1 MDSFEDLGV
10 TPELVEALSAEGI
23 EVPTPLQEAAIPLLG
38 KGNNLVMAAGPG
50 SGVLAAWAVPLLER
64 IATDGPGARIVVL
77 TADRDTAARLAES
90 VARLS
95 RDTGHVV
102 AALGVSWALPERA
115 HVLVGTPADLLAAVH
130 ADAVSLDAV
139 EALVLDQA
147 QAIESLGGLD
157 PLEEVLQFLPAGAQ
171 RVLSALP
178 VTPAVA
184 DFVERHM
191 KRTLTVPGAHD
202 ARGTPQRGAVRYRIV
217 HEPAEDALAG
227 VVSELFEQGARHV
240 LVFCRSEDRAA
251 DVGDRLTLRGFV
263 AGAPGETDVP
273 VWLGVDP
280 LEARQALDGAE
291 GVVVVSADVPA
302 DPDMLDRRHGI
313 SAEGVVLTL
322 TREVA
327 HLKDVTRRT
336 GYGLIPFPAP
346 STRAASAFDEL
357 RAMLEAAIESE
368 DLGTY
373 LVALSPLFEEHDPA
387 EIAAAAVA
395 LLRRKTPAQPAASP
409 SRPGASSS
417 PSTTPSWAKLFVSV
431 GSRDGLV
438 PGDLL
443 GAVTGEAAV
452 PGDTVGRIDIKESH
466 TLLEVHDTVARDVI
480 KALNGITIRGRAV
493 RVDFDRPRRG
503 TPAPG
508 RRKPPS
514 RG

>member
-23 EVPTPLQEAAIPLLG
+23 EVPTPLQEAAIPLLR

-50 SGVLAAWAVPLLER
+50 SGILAAWAVPVLER
-64 IATDGPGARIVVL
+64 VATEGSGARILVL

-90 VARLS
+90 LARLS

-130 ADAVSLDAV
+130 ADTVSLDAV
-139 EALVLDQA
+139 EALIVDQA
-147 QAIESLGGLD
+147 QAIESLGGLE
-157 PLEEVLQFLPAGAQ
+157 PIEEVLQFLPTGAQ

-184 DFVERHM
+184 DFSERHM

-202 ARGTPQRGAVRYRIV
+202 ARGTPQRGAVRYRVV
-217 HEPAEDALAG
+217 HEPAEEGLAG
-227 VVSELFEQGARHV
+227 VVAELFEQGARHV
-240 LVFCRSEDRAA
+240 LVFCRNEDRAA
-251 DVGDRLTLRGFV
+251 DIGDRLTLRGFV
-263 AGAPGETDVP
+263 AGAPGEADAP

-327 HLKDVTRRT
+327 HLKDVARRT
-336 GYGLIPFPAP
+336 GYGLIPFPSP
-346 STRAASAFDEL
+346 STRAASAFEDL
-357 RAMLEAAIESE
+357 RAMLEGALASE
-368 DLGTY
+368 DVGTY

-395 LLRRKTPAQPAASP
+395 LLRRKTPAHPGVTSRAGAPTSPA
-409 SRPGASSS
+409 
-417 PSTTPSWAKLFVSV
+417 TTPSWAKLFVSV

-443 GAVTGEAAV
+443 GAVTGEAGV

-503 TPAPG
+503 APAPG

-514 RG
+514 RS

>member
-1 MDSFEDLGV
+1 VDSFEDLGV

-23 EVPTPLQEAAIPLLG
+23 EVPTPLQEAAIPLLR

-50 SGVLAAWAVPLLER
+50 SGVLAAWAVPVLER
-64 IATDGPGARIVVL
+64 VATESPGARILVL
-77 TADRDTAARLAES
+77 TADRDTAAQLAES
-90 VARLS
+90 LARLS
-95 RDTGHVV
+95 LDTGHVV

-130 ADAVSLDAV
+130 AGAVSLEAV
-139 EALVLDQA
+139 EALILDQA
-147 QAIESLGGLD
+147 QAIETLGGLD
-157 PLEEVLQFLPAGAQ
+157 PIEEVLQFLPADAQ

-184 DFVERHM
+184 SFVERHM
-191 KRTLTVPGAHD
+191 KRTLTVPSAHD
-202 ARGTPQRGAVRYRIV
+202 PRDTPPRGAVRYRVV
-217 HEPAEDALAG
+217 HGPAESGLAG
-227 VVSELFEQGARHV
+227 LVAELFEGGARHV

-251 DVGDRLTLRGFV
+251 DVGDRLTLRGFA
-263 AGAPGETDVP
+263 AGAPGDTAAP

-280 LEARQALDGAE
+280 LEARRALDGAE

-313 SAEGVVLTL
+313 SAEGVVLAL

-327 HLKDVTRRT
+327 HLKDVARRT
-336 GYGLIPFPAP
+336 GYGLEAFPAP
-346 STRAASAFDEL
+346 STRAASAFDDL
-357 RAMLEAAIESE
+357 RSMIEAAMESE
-368 DLGTY
+368 DVGTY

-395 LLRRKTPAQPAASP
+395 LLRRRTPTQPASTSRTGAPGSP
-409 SRPGASSS
+409 A
-417 PSTTPSWAKLFVSV
+417 TAPSWAKLFVSV
-431 GSRDGLV
+431 GTRDGLV

-443 GAVTGEAAV
+443 GAVTGEAGV

-466 TLLEVHDTVARDVI
+466 TLLEVHDTVAREVI

-514 RG
+514 RS